1 MLDRDILRQQ
11 ITIIKKLKREK
22 KAIKA
27 PLLPGYRIRF
37 LFILKNEDTG
47 EEVIVDAW
55 AFIKDMDLERGHFLK
70 AWTFRE
76 ISLAGGMIDSARL
89 HKIDEFDEETAI
101 KGDWEIQ
108 ELTKK
113 AKRKAYDL
121 IQWFLTI
128 PLHQRQ
134 VGKGTKRN
142 IKAIREGNYSFN
154 GKKLE
159 FSLKENKKEG

>member
-1 MLDRDILRQQ
+1 
-11 ITIIKKLKREK
+11 
-22 KAIKA
+22 
-27 PLLPGYRIRF
+27 
-37 LFILKNEDTG
+37 
-47 EEVIVDAW
+47 
-55 AFIKDMDLERGHFLK
+55 MDLERGHFLK

-76 ISLAGGMIDSARL
+76 ISLAGGMIDSARI
-89 HKIDEFDEETAI
+89 HKIDEFDEETVI

-154 GKKLE
+154 DRKLE